1 MDLQAA
7 LRARLK
13 AATGLTTTK
22 IEWGDVPQLSALPYL
37 RLTKVSPGR
46 EWTHDGPDALVN
58 PWVQIDIFA
67 ASNASAATLSAAV
80 QAEMERLTDTT
91 VSGWIFKPPG
101 MLVGDQWPGP
111 EDLSGGGKAYRVT
124 HDYRFWARP
133 A

>member
-7 LRARLK
+7 LRTRLK
-13 AATGLTTTK
+13 AAAGLTGIV
-22 IEWGDVPQLSALPYL
+22 IEWGGVPQLTALPYL

-91 VSGWIFKPPG
+91 IGGWTFKPPG
-101 MLVGDQWPGP
+101 ILVGDQWPGP
-111 EDLSGGGKAYRVT
+111 EDLSGSGQA
-124 HDYRFWARP
+124 
-133 A
+133 